1 MMRFV
6 FSLLLMGMIFSEA
19 KEVTSLQANEIKPPN
34 NECANAL
41 NQLSE
46 FRAEAFY
53 GSPLEDAW
61 HPAAFYKLIHRMRQL
76 QVIQREFR
84 DRAED
89 WIFEFVELKGGRTVA
104 FVGNKIHRESACRGP
119 NAFFVLKKD

>member
-6 FSLLLMGMIFSEA
+6 SFLFLMGMIFLEG
-19 KEVTSLQANEIKPPN
+19 KDVTSLQANEIKPPN

-46 FRAEAFY
+46 FRAEAVY

-61 HPAAFYKLIHRMRQL
+61 HP
-76 QVIQREFR
+76 
-84 DRAED
+84 
-89 WIFEFVELKGGRTVA
+89 VA
-104 FVGNKIHRESACRGP
+104 F
-119 NAFFVLKKD
+119 

>member
-1 MMRFV
+1 M
-6 FSLLLMGMIFSEA
+6 SMIFLEGKEA
-19 KEVTSLQANEIKPPN
+19 TSLQANEIKPPN

-46 FRAEAFY
+46 FRAEAVY

>member
-1 MMRFV
+1 MRFV
-6 FSLLLMGMIFSEA
+6 LFLLLMSMIPLEG

-46 FRAEAFY
+46 FRAEAVY

-76 QVIQREFR
+76 Q
-84 DRAED
+84 ASNGN
-89 WIFEFVELKGGRTVA
+89 FVTGQKTGFSNL
-104 FVGNKIHRESACRGP
+104 
-119 NAFFVLKKD
+119 

>member
-1 MMRFV
+1 MYKR
-6 FSLLLMGMIFSEA
+6 
-19 KEVTSLQANEIKPPN
+19 
-34 NECANAL
+34 
-41 NQLSE
+41 QLSE
-46 FRAEAFY
+46 FRAEAVY

-84 DRAED
+84 ERAED

>member
-1 MMRFV
+1 MATQQARRGGSDDHLLNKYIRLIQV
-6 FSLLLMGMIFSEA
+6 FLYY
-19 KEVTSLQANEIKPPN
+19 N
-34 NECANAL
+34 NYDLKTKC
-41 NQLSE
+41 
-46 FRAEAFY
+46 
-53 GSPLEDAW
+53 
-61 HPAAFYKLIHRMRQL
+61 IQL

>member
-6 FSLLLMGMIFSEA
+6 LFLLLMSMIFLEG

-46 FRAEAFY
+46 FRAEAVY

-76 QVIQREFR
+76 QVIQQEFR

-89 WIFEFVELKGGRTVA
+89 WIFEFVELKEAGPWLLSETRSI
-104 FVGNKIHRESACRGP
+104 GNQHAGVRMPFLC
-119 NAFFVLKKD
+119 

>member
-6 FSLLLMGMIFSEA
+6 FSLLLMSMIFFEA
-19 KEVTSLQANEIKPPN
+19 KEATSLKANEIKPPN

-61 HPAAFYKLIHRMRQL
+61 HPAAFY
-76 QVIQREFR
+76 
-84 DRAED
+84 
-89 WIFEFVELKGGRTVA
+89 
-104 FVGNKIHRESACRGP
+104 
-119 NAFFVLKKD
+119 

>member
-6 FSLLLMGMIFSEA
+6 FFLILMSMIFLEGKDTTSLL
-19 KEVTSLQANEIKPPN
+19 ANEIKPPN

-46 FRAEAFY
+46 FMAEAVY

-61 HPAAFYKLIHRMRQL
+61 HPAAF
-76 QVIQREFR
+76 
-84 DRAED
+84 
-89 WIFEFVELKGGRTVA
+89 T
-104 FVGNKIHRESACRGP
+104 N
-119 NAFFVLKKD
+119 

>member
-1 MMRFV
+1 
-6 FSLLLMGMIFSEA
+6 MGMIFLEA
-19 KEVTSLQANEIKPPN
+19 KNVTSLKANEIKPPN

-46 FRAEAFY
+46 FRAEAVY

-61 HPAAFYKLIHRMRQL
+61 HPAGFYKLIHRMRQL